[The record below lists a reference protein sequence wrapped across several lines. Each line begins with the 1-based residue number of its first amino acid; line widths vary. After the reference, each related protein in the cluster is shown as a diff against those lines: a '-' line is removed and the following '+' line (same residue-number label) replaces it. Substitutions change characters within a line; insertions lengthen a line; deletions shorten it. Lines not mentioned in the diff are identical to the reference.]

1 MRWAEDWKVLGQE
14 LKKFT
19 AENGKIIFLCIGNEM
34 RGDDSAGPL
43 IAQKLEKTIGKTP
56 NILIINAGTVPENY
70 TGVIRQEKPSL
81 IILVDAV
88 EMDLDPGTLKLV
100 KSDEIAN
107 YSISTHAMPLSFMIK
122 YLKSFSKAEIILIGI
137 QPKNL
142 EMSNNISSELQ
153 TGIDKLVNHLQKI
166 FS

>member
-1 MRWAEDWKVLGQE
+1 VLEQE
-14 LKKFT
+14 LQKFT
-19 AENGKIIFLCIGNEM
+19 AEAGKIIFLCIGNEM

-43 IAQKLEKTIGKTP
+43 IAQKLEEILGKNP

-88 EMDLDPGTLKLV
+88 EMNSDPGTLRLV

-142 EMSNNISSELQ
+142 EMSDHISSELQ
-153 TGIDKLVNHLQKI
+153 IGIDKLVNHLQKI

>member
-1 MRWAEDWKVLGQE
+1 VLEQE
-14 LKKFT
+14 LLKFT
-19 AENGKIIFLCIGNEM
+19 AEAGKIIFLCIGNEM

-43 IAQKLEKTIGKTP
+43 IAQKLEETLGKKP

-70 TGVIRQEKPSL
+70 TGVIRQENPSL

-88 EMDLDPGTLKLV
+88 EMNSDPGTLRLV

-142 EMSNNISSELQ
+142 EMSNHISPELQ
-153 TGIDKLVNHLQKI
+153 IGIDKLVNHLQKI